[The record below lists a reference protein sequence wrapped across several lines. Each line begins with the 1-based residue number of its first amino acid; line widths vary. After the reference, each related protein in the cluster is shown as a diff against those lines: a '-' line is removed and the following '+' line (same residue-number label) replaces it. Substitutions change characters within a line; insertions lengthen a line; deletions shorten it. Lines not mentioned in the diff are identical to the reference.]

1 MYSFMCSFTKLH
13 DVFVNYCVRVH
24 RTDVV
29 FDEIHTIQFTVYDIN
44 YKETVSSFL
53 GRS

>member
-1 MYSFMCSFTKLH
+1 MCSFTKLH